1 MQIVNSLKDALAPDV
16 MPFVRVNTEEIEEK
30 RIIEINVTTG
40 TNRPYYLR
48 EKGLKPSGVYV
59 RKGSS
64 TQPMT
69 EEGIREMIIQNS
81 GRSFELCRSMKQELT
96 FQTLQEEMKKR
107 SIELGISQMRTL
119 KMIGEDGLYTNLAL
133 LLSDQCEITTKVAL
147 FQGLDKEVFRDRKEF
162 TGSILKQLEDQS
174 RNPNLAA
181 VFYLMTLIESYGTGI
196 GKIQRAYKNE
206 SKQPEFETA
215 KGVFRVTL
223 PNRNELEE
231 KLTEPKICDDLAER
245 KSLVQQK
252 QKIVDYARENGK
264 ITRKEVEELLHA
276 GSTKAFRL
284 LKELCEE
291 GWLESYGNG
300 KLSCY
305 VLKS

>member
-1 MQIVNSLKDALAPDV
+1 MQIANSLKDALAPDV
-16 MPFVRVNTEEIEEK
+16 MPFVRVNTEEIEGK

-162 TGSILKQLEDQS
+162 TGSILKQLEDVYQ
-174 RNPNLAA
+174 
-181 VFYLMTLIESYGTGI
+181 FIE
-196 GKIQRAYKNE
+196 
-206 SKQPEFETA
+206 
-215 KGVFRVTL
+215 
-223 PNRNELEE
+223 
-231 KLTEPKICDDLAER
+231 
-245 KSLVQQK
+245 LVNKTQ
-252 QKIVDYARENGK
+252 ATFSGLN
-264 ITRKEVEELLHA
+264 
-276 GSTKAFRL
+276 
-284 LKELCEE
+284 
-291 GWLESYGNG
+291 
-300 KLSCY
+300 
-305 VLKS
+305 